1 MRWRPAF
8 MAEVF
13 GWLQQLGLTACPQC
27 GSANSLRTS
36 PVPVRLAESG
46 APPPGGDGRHPG
58 PDREGDVIFAINVGC
73 AACGH
78 SMLFNAAR
86 YRTVD
91 DTIIE
96 GWPPRAQE
104 E

>member
-1 MRWRPAF
+1 
-8 MAEVF
+8 MASGVHGRSL
-13 GWLQQLGLTACPQC
+13 GWLQQRPERPQC
-27 GSANSLRTS
+27 GSANSPNQPRTRA
-36 PVPVRLAESG
+36 PGRIRR
-46 APPPGGDGRHPG
+46 PPPGGDGRHPG